1 MAHYQSTITL
11 FLNDLKDKNPDIEK
25 GQLEGRALLWDK
37 KPISID
43 EQKRNKLARIRQ
55 KPYVYAND

>member
-11 FLNDLKDKNPDIEK
+11 FLKDLKDKNPDIEK
-25 GQLEGRALLWDK
+25 GQQEGRALLWDK

-55 KPYVYAND
+55 KPYVYSND

>member
-55 KPYVYAND
+55 KPYVYSND

>member
-1 MAHYQSTITL
+1 MAHYQSAITL
-11 FLNDLKDKNPDIEK
+11 FINELKSKNPEIEK

-55 KPYVYAND
+55 KPYVYSND

>member
-25 GQLEGRALLWDK
+25 GQREGRALLWDK
-37 KPISID
+37 KPVSLD
-43 EQKRNKLARIRQ
+43 EQKRQKLARIRQ
-55 KPYVYAND
+55 KSYVYSND

>member
-11 FLNDLKDKNPDIEK
+11 FLKELKDKNPEIEK

-55 KPYVYAND
+55 KPYVYSND